1 MSKVKTITRESW
13 ILSTFPEWGSW
24 LNEEI
29 EQEQV
34 APGTFAMWWLGCTG
48 IWLKSEG
55 GANICV
61 DFWCGTGKQ
70 SHGNP
75 LMKKGHQMQRMAGVE
90 KLQPNLRTTPFVLDP
105 FAIRQIDA
113 VLSTHDHND
122 HIDVNVAAAVMQNCA
137 DDVPF
142 IGPQTCVDL
151 WIGWGVPKERCI
163 VMKPGDVV
171 KIKDIEIHALDA
183 FDRTALIT
191 LPADQ
196 KAAGVLPD
204 GMDERAVNYLFKT
217 PGGSLYHSGD
227 SHYSNYYAKHG
238 NEHQIDVALGSY
250 GENPR
255 GITDKMTSADM
266 LRMAEAL
273 NTKVVIPF
281 HHDIW
286 SNFQADPQEIRVLW
300 EMKKDRLKYGFKPF
314 IWQVGGKFTWPLDKD
329 NFGKQNVGIY
339 RMEVK
344 GKRKLGLQPVPM
356 HDIALH
362 LHKAEERGEDLPIAI
377 TLGNDPIITLMGAT
391 PLKYDQSEYEMA
403 GALRESPY
411 PIATAP
417 LTGFDVPWGS
427 ELRHRSS

>member
-1 MSKVKTITRESW
+1 MNKVKSITRESW
-13 ILSTFPEWGSW
+13 ILNTFPEWGSW

-34 APGTFAMWWLGCTG
+34 AAGTFTMWWLGCTG
-48 IWLKSEG
+48 IWLKSQS
-55 GANICV
+55 GANLCI

-75 LMKKGHQMQRMAGVE
+75 LMKQGHQMQRMAGVK

-105 FAIRQIDA
+105 FAIRKIDA

-122 HIDVNVAAAVMQNCA
+122 HIDVNVAAAVMQNCP

-151 WIGWGVPKERCI
+151 WIGWGVPPERCI
-163 VMKPGDVV
+163 VVKPGDVV
-171 KIKDIEIHALDA
+171 KVKDIEIHALDA

-191 LPADQ
+191 LPAEQ
-196 KAAGVLPD
+196 KAAGILPD

-217 PGGSLYHSGD
+217 PGGNLYHSGD

-314 IWQVGGKFTWPLDKD
+314 IWQVGGKFTWPQDKD
-329 NFGKQNVGIY
+329 NLEY
-339 RMEVK
+339 HY
-344 GKRKLGLQPVPM
+344 P
-356 HDIALH
+356 
-362 LHKAEERGEDLPIAI
+362 RGFDDCFTTEPDLPFKSF
-377 TLGNDPIITLMGAT
+377 L
-391 PLKYDQSEYEMA
+391 
-403 GALRESPY
+403 
-411 PIATAP
+411 
-417 LTGFDVPWGS
+417 
-427 ELRHRSS
+427 